1 MNILIADDEKKVR
14 LTLISMLQELD
25 IVFGKIAEV
34 DNGEKL
40 IRTLN
45 DFKPDIAFVDI
56 KMPRLNGLEAINKA
70 RELSPSTRWI
80 ILSGFQEFDF
90 AQQAIE
96 LGVSRYL
103 LKPVNRQILAETVNA
118 LANESQLLYVDLN
131 KKFERDIVALYNN
144 SDMVKN
150 SSLEKIITSSVFEAG
165 IIFFDGKV
173 HTEEF
178 VNQKRIFCNELTQNA
193 MGKLSSGMQ
202 IALFNISDNKAAV
215 VCAYEKGGNQDY
227 SQIIYT
233 YLGRASLLAGNM
245 SADGFAAT
253 ILWDNNIPSYIEINK
268 RIRLIDGLGPLRVA
282 LGTGCKHHMEK
293 IVSLKELNMYIE
305 MGKLLLDVCI
315 SLNDRKI
322 LYYNYSLSRLEK
334 LMTRNGQSMSQCVKR
349 NILHFVNQF
358 ISDCV
363 ANTDTIS
370 DLAESLRKYGDK
382 VLLERRQGNSGY
394 IEQVISFTK
403 DNYMCDIGLNT
414 IAHSLG
420 ITPNYLGSL
429 FYKQT
434 NMKYVD
440 FLTEIRLLKAKE
452 LLTETNLS
460 INKISQMVGYHSVRY
475 FSRLF
480 YKSENQYPSDYRR
493 MAGVI

>member
-14 LTLISMLQELD
+14 LTLISMLQELSID
-25 IVFGKIAEV
+25 LGKIIEV

-40 IRTLN
+40 IRNLN

-70 RELSPSTRWI
+70 RELSPSTKWI

-118 LANESQLLYVDLN
+118 LANENQLLYIDLN
-131 KKFERDIVALYNN
+131 KKFERDIVALYNC

-178 VNQKRIFCNELTQNA
+178 VNQKRIFCEELTQNA

-202 IALFNISDNKAAV
+202 IALFNISDDKAAV
-215 VCAYEKGGNQDY
+215 VCAYGKGSNQDY
-227 SQIIYT
+227 GQIIYT
-233 YLGRASLLAGNM
+233 FLGKVALLACNM
-245 SADGFAAT
+245 SVGGFSAT
-253 ILWDNNIPSYIEINK
+253 ILWDNDIPSYIEINE
-268 RIRLIDGLGPLRVA
+268 RIRQIVRLGPLRIA
-282 LGTGCKHHMEK
+282 LGTGCKHHMEQ
-293 IVSLKELNMYIE
+293 IIGLKEVNMYIE
-305 MGKLLLDVCI
+305 IGRLFLDVREF
-315 SLNDRKI
+315 LDEHKI
-322 LYYNYSLSRLEK
+322 LYYNYSLLQLEK
-334 LMTRNGQSMSQCVKR
+334 LLTRNSQLLSQSVKR
-349 NILHFVNQF
+349 SILHFVNYF
-358 ISDCV
+358 ISGSFT
-363 ANTDTIS
+363 NPDTVS
-370 DLAESLRKYGDK
+370 ELADSLREYGKK

-394 IEQVISFTK
+394 IEQVIAFTK

-414 IAHSLG
+414 IADSLG

-440 FLTEIRLLKAKE
+440 FLTEIRLLRAKE
-452 LLTETNLS
+452 LLAETNLS

-480 YKSENQYPSDYRR
+480 YKSENQYPSDYRS